1 MSPLVAPAVFLA
13 ALAQAAGGAVAGGTV
28 TSPTGTVSY
37 RLGPGD
43 VLEVNVPGHA
53 DLSRMPTVQ
62 TTGSVFLPVL
72 GEVGVEGLTVSE
84 LRRKL
89 GSLLAQHD
97 VIAPDL
103 EVRVREYQSHFVW
116 VRGEVNRPGR
126 KPLRS
131 GTRLVDALV
140 EAGGFSGRASGD
152 VTVERMEGTFEDGT
166 RVRRFRFRPASPT
179 AEEQAQLE
187 LVLRTRDVITA
198 ALQRFVTVAGEVA
211 RPGRYAL
218 DSGLT
223 VRRVIES
230 AGGLTRNGDQH
241 KVTVQ
246 RQNPET
252 GGSQTLEV
260 DLKAVEAGR
269 QPDLE
274 LLPDDAIAVKGRRL

>member
-1 MSPLVAPAVFLA
+1 
-13 ALAQAAGGAVAGGTV
+13 
-28 TSPTGTVSY
+28 
-37 RLGPGD
+37 
-43 VLEVNVPGHA
+43 
-53 DLSRMPTVQ
+53 
-62 TTGSVFLPVL
+62 
-72 GEVGVEGLTVSE
+72 
-84 LRRKL
+84 
-89 GSLLAQHD
+89 
-97 VIAPDL
+97 
-103 EVRVREYQSHFVW
+103 
-116 VRGEVNRPGR
+116 
-126 KPLRS
+126 
-131 GTRLVDALV
+131 
-140 EAGGFSGRASGD
+140 
-152 VTVERMEGTFEDGT
+152 MEGTFEDGT